1 MADSASLIGQTI
13 AHYRILEKLGGGGM
27 GVVYKAQDTRLDR
40 FVALKFLPDDVARDP
55 QTLSRFRREA
65 KAASALSHP
74 NICTIYDIGE
84 QDAQAFIAMEYLEG
98 NTLKH
103 LISGRA
109 VELETLLALG
119 IEITDAL
126 ESAHAKGIVH
136 RDIKPA
142 NIFVT
147 ARGHAKVL
155 DFGLAK
161 IDAFVQGAS
170 TLPTA
175 TGQDLLTSPGTALG
189 TVAYMSPEQVRGK
202 DLDARSDLFSFGVV
216 LYEMATGALP
226 FRGETSGIIFESILN
241 RAPVAPV
248 RLNPDLPQRL
258 EEVINRAL
266 EKERNLR
273 YQHASDLNSELQRL
287 KRDSSSGRSPV
298 AASGAAESRSRTCES
313 HSAVAD
319 ATPPKTARVR
329 YRYIAAAG
337 AVVLAALL
345 GVFFLRRPARSSAPA
360 ANEWQ
365 QLTFFTDSAV
375 YPSLSPDGRMVAFI
389 RGDNSFLSQ
398 GQIYV
403 KFLPDGQP
411 LQLTHE
417 STRKLSP
424 TFSPDGSSIAYGTV
438 APWDTHTVPVLGG
451 ESQILLPNASS
462 LTWIESG
469 KRLLFS
475 EVREGLHMVL
485 VTTDQGRGAVR
496 DVYVPPGKRSMAH
509 HSYLSPDKRWVLVVE
524 MDSRGDLLPCR
535 IVPFNGASN
544 GPSNGTADVR
554 VVGPPNQRCLSGGWS
569 PDGNWIYLAVETDQ
583 SHIWR
588 QHFPDGEPEQITF
601 GPTSQEGISIAADGK
616 SLITSVGTQ
625 DLTVWLRDKDGD
637 HQISSEGN
645 ATRPQFS
652 SDGNSLYFLMANG
665 QTPGSELW
673 VEKLKAQRTEKVLP
687 GYPMEAFSV
696 SPDAR
701 KIAFSVREAN
711 GRASIWIASTDRSSS
726 PLRISSTEIEDS
738 PFFLPGGDL
747 VFRAVEGGSNF
758 IYRMKDD
765 GSQRR
770 KITSERIFDLVDVS
784 PDGRWIVASAP
795 DPNRDHLA
803 GLKAYAVDCGPSV
816 NVCQGHCT
824 LKWDTFGK
832 FVYLYFPLLLSEKS
846 YALPVQQNSGLP
858 RFPSSGISRVEELA
872 QFKTAAVIPSL
883 VDSAVSPTLY
893 AYTRKNTR
901 RNLYRIPLP

>member
-65 KAASALSHP
+65 KAASVLNHP

-84 QDAQAFIAMEYLEG
+84 QDSQAFIAMEYLEG

-126 ESAHAKGIVH
+126 ESAHARGIVH

-226 FRGETSGIIFESILN
+226 FRGETSGIIFDSILN

-273 YQHASDLNSELQRL
+273 YQHASDLNAELQRL

-298 AASGAAESRSRTCES
+298 LASGAAESKTPESRSAIAE
-313 HSAVAD
+313 
-319 ATPPKTARVR
+319 ATPLETSQSR

-337 AVVLAALL
+337 AVVLVAFLGALL
-345 GVFFLRRPARSSAPA
+345 FRRPTRSTVPA
-360 ANEWQ
+360 ASDWQ

-375 YPSLSPDGRMVAFI
+375 YPSLSADGRMLTFI
-389 RGDNSFLSQ
+389 RGNDSFFGL

-403 KFLPDGQP
+403 KFLPEGQP
-411 LQLTHE
+411 VQLTHD

-424 TFSPDGSSIAYGTV
+424 TFSPDGSSIAYGT
-438 APWDTHTVPVLGG
+438 AIPWSTFSIPVLGG
-451 ESQILLPNASS
+451 EPQILLPNSSS
-462 LTWIESG
+462 LTWIAGG

-475 EVREGLHMVL
+475 EIKEGLHMAV
-485 VTTDQGRGAVR
+485 VTSDEGRGQIR
-496 DVYVPPGKRSMAH
+496 DVYVPSGQRSMAH
-509 HSYLSPDKRWVLVVE
+509 HSYLSPDGRWVLVVE
-524 MDSRGDLLPCR
+524 MDSRGDLMPCR
-535 IVPFNGASN
+535 VVPFSGKSN
-544 GPSNGTADVR
+544 VR
-554 VVGPPNQRCLSGGWS
+554 AVGPPGKRCLSGGWS
-569 PDGNWIYLAVETDQ
+569 PDGKWIYLNVETDQ
-583 SHIWR
+583 FHLWR
-588 QHFPDGEPEQITF
+588 QRFPDGQPEQITF
-601 GPTSQEGISIAADGK
+601 GPTSQEGLAMAADGK
-616 SLITSVGTQ
+616 SLITSVGSQ
-625 DLTVWLRDKDGD
+625 DSTVWLHDKDGD

-645 ATRPQFS
+645 AGAPQFS
-652 SDGNSLYFLMANG
+652 CDGNTLYFLMANG
-665 QTPGSELW
+665 QTPGTELW
-673 VEKLKAQRTEKVLP
+673 LRKLTTEKAEKVLP
-687 GYPMEAFSV
+687 GYSMEAFSV
-696 SPDAR
+696 SR
-701 KIAFSVREAN
+701 EGKKVAFSVRDAN
-711 GRASIWIASTDRSSS
+711 GHASIWIAPTDRHSS

-738 PFFLPGGDL
+738 PFFLPDGDL

-758 IYRMKDD
+758 LYRMKDD

-770 KITSERIFDLVDVS
+770 KITPERILDATAVS
-784 PDGRWIVASAP
+784 PDGRWLVALAPLLNQDQWVAS
-795 DPNRDHLA
+795 
-803 GLKAYAVDCGPSV
+803 KAFPVDGGSPV
-816 NVCQGHCT
+816 T
-824 LKWDTFGK
+824 LCSGFCSLRFDSSGK
-832 FVYLYFPLLLSEKS
+832 FAYLYSTLVAERS
-846 YALPVQQNSGLP
+846 YVLPVQQDSGLP
-858 RFPSSGISRVEELA
+858 KLPSSGVSRIEDLA
-872 QFKTAAVIPSL
+872 QAKTAAMIPSF
-883 VDSAVSPTLY
+883 VDSAVNPALY
-893 AYTRKNTR
+893 AFTRQNTR
-901 RNLYRIPLP
+901 RNLYRVPLP